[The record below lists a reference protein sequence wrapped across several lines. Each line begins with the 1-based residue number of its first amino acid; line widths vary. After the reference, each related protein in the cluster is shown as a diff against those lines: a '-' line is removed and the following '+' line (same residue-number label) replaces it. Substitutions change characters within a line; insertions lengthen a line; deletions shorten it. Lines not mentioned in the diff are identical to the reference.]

1 MTDSND
7 STPIMWRVQHAA
19 DRVVRQLSATIVSAV
34 DALEVQHRRRV
45 LERQLNALDDRAIAD
60 IGLAREQIPAI
71 ASAYPGAP
79 QLLRR
84 MMERLGVAPAPLLRD
99 AKLRREL
106 EWNCAACSNRSP
118 CRRWLRAAKPAAD
131 AYRSFC
137 PNAAALDRL
146 SSAQAAN
153 G

>member
-1 MTDSND
+1 MTDSSD
-7 STPIMWRVQHAA
+7 SSPIMWRVQHAA
-19 DRVVRQLSATIVSAV
+19 DRVVRQLAATVAGAV
-34 DALEVQHRRRV
+34 DALEIQHRRRV
-45 LERQLNALDDRAIAD
+45 LERQLNALDDRAISD
-60 IGLAREQIPAI
+60 IGIARDQIPAI

-99 AKLRREL
+99 ANLRREM
-106 EWNCAACSNRSP
+106 EWNCTACTNRSP
-118 CRRWLRAAKPAAD
+118 CRRWLKAAKPAAD

-146 SSAQAAN
+146 SSAQAA
-153 G
+153 GG

>member
-146 SSAQAAN
+146 SSAQAAS

>member
-1 MTDSND
+1 MTDGNG

-19 DRVVRQLSATIVSAV
+19 DRVVRQLSAAIAGTV
-34 DALEVQHRRRV
+34 DALDVQHRRRV
-45 LERQLNALDDRAIAD
+45 LERQLNALDDRAISD
-60 IGLAREQIPAI
+60 IGIARDQIPAI

-99 AKLRREL
+99 ANLRREL
-106 EWNCAACSNRSP
+106 EWNCMACANRSP
-118 CRRWLRAAKPAAD
+118 CRRWLKAAMPAD

-137 PNAAALDRL
+137 PNAAGLDRL
-146 SSAQAAN
+146 SRAQAA
-153 G
+153 GG